1 MISMAIKDE
10 LGVSSPP
17 TRPKGAGQ
25 RGLIASRRAFGKRS
39 RPWAIGVTLALALLF
54 AFPYVWAFLSS
65 LKGPDELFVYPP
77 RIFPEDWRW
86 GNYIDVW
93 RRIPFAR
100 YALNSFLVAGLSVI
114 GDLVSCSLV
123 AYGFTRFRF
132 PGKDLLFLGV
142 LGGLMLPDEVMLIP
156 QFIFFRW
163 LGWLDS
169 LLPLITPAFVAYSAF
184 NIFLLR
190 QFFRN
195 VPRELE
201 EAAQVDG
208 AGSLRVLW
216 SVYLPLSKPALVTVA
231 LFSFLYHWNDFLR
244 PLIYLNSQQNFTLT
258 LGLQVFAGSAVSGQE
273 PAQHLLMAAAIL
285 MTLPVILLF
294 ISAQRYFIEGIT
306 QSGMKR

>member
-1 MISMAIKDE
+1 MA
-10 LGVSSPP
+10 LRSNAGTPRRTASP
-17 TRPKGAGQ
+17 GQ
-25 RGLIASRRAFGKRS
+25 KRRKVDFVPSRRAFGGDTKT
-39 RPWAIGVTLALALLF
+39 WAAVATLGLAILF
-54 AFPYVWAFLSS
+54 VFPYVWALLSS
-65 LKGPDELFVYPP
+65 LKGPSELFVNPP
-77 RIFPEDWRW
+77 QVFPEHWRW
-86 GNYIDVW
+86 GNYVDVW
-93 RRIPFAR
+93 QRIPFAR
-100 YALNSFLVAGLSVI
+100 YAFNSFLVAGLSVI
-114 GDLVSCSLV
+114 GDLISCSLV

-132 PGKDLLFLGV
+132 PGKELLFLGV
-142 LGGLMLPDEVMLIP
+142 LSGLMLPDEVMLIP
-156 QFIFFRW
+156 QFILFRW

-169 LLPLITPAFVAYSAF
+169 LLPLIAPAFVAYSAF

-195 VPRELE
+195 VPQELE
-201 EAAQVDG
+201 EAARVDG

-244 PLIYLNSQQNFTLT
+244 PLIYLNSQRNFTLT
-258 LGLQVFAGSAVSGQE
+258 LGLQVFAGSAVTGQE

-294 ISAQRYFIEGIT
+294 ISAQRYFIEGVT